1 MPVKTAFRFIKPDYG
16 IKEISEP
23 VGEDAVG
30 ITLEQQ
36 EGRKGRDVVF
46 SGNDEAQYQIFDN
59 GNFAFEYF
67 NEAYNLWGDEAEVQ
81 YLQDW
86 GDGWRII
93 GDVNFGEGFDTDSK
107 TFATFNVIQTKREA
121 AYKRNFDVAVDLI
134 KEGITLQKA
143 LIKAKPIAQRS
154 ELKLIPFQFNYE
166 QPTAPNEFA
175 FNTNSVY
182 FNPIQQITVNG
193 VESTLA
199 GWLVN
204 FNTDTGDS
212 FRVLQADD
220 TKQNVTF
227 KFNLNVLYKYR
238 PNEFIPNPNLDKYG
252 KINLVIR
259 WGQSYENSQAVEI
272 VAKQFDQES
281 DANYQLPSNITYTI
295 PLLNQTDIVWIYFT
309 VFNGNGAVNRVQFST
324 TDMLTIDATSVA
336 IDTVVPIV
344 RYIDAIQK
352 TTEVSSGL
360 SAIAPLYSSGG
371 EFYDTFITSAS
382 LLRNLTDKPFYLR
395 SKQIIEEH
403 IRPEINGDY
412 EIDAN
417 GNVFIGKYK
426 DFYTNENIGSFDNM
440 KFEGY
445 SKLPNLKYALNQY
458 TQRFKTY
465 QSQKEND
472 RANTYDE
479 VHAEQEYK
487 LNNENAENTRQ
498 VEIGFVRSAFSW
510 EETRRKGFTTPDT
523 AATQDDDKVFIADFV
538 PLQAGSTRTTTFFL
552 QHRNT
557 GTPDLNLA
565 IRSNENERDFA
576 WTLLGL
582 EIGSTFEILSG
593 GNIGVYTITSI
604 DDVVLG
610 IRLNNGGI
618 PIGFDGINTQF
629 RYRISDSVKWVIR
642 TNEGF
647 SEISGLANGF
657 NYANLAWTNGRIMS
671 NFYSEELAAANFFY
685 PNKPITNTLYKNNPG
700 ARTRL
705 TNEQVAVV
713 EGADFLPT
721 GAILSRWL
729 YNLIIICT
737 RAEFEALQI
746 ATRSQR
752 GFIRTWDIEG
762 LPLLGYPK
770 TLQWTP
776 YEKQEQNA
784 EETLGTLNVTLEERY
799 QPFLMTI
806 TADDVL
812 VTINGE
818 NMTGTIKFSYNEFGK
833 FTIFDNVGKIL
844 YNPVRY
850 DRIRLNNSNI
860 ASSPEELAQWL
871 SEYAS
876 RIY

>member
-23 VGEDAVG
+23 VGEDSVG
-30 ITLEQQ
+30 ITLDQP

-46 SGNDEAQYQIFDN
+46 SGDDEAQYQIFDN

-86 GDGWRII
+86 GDGWKIV
-93 GDVNFGEGFDTDSK
+93 GDVNFGEGFDTDSR

-121 AYKRNFDVAVDLI
+121 AYKRNFDVAVDLV
-134 KEGITLQKA
+134 KEGVTLQKA

-175 FNTNSVY
+175 FNTNGVY

-193 VESTLA
+193 IESTLA

-204 FNTDTGDS
+204 FNTDTGDP

-324 TDMLTIDATSVA
+324 TDSLTIDATSVA

-371 EFYDTFITSAS
+371 QFYDTFITSAS

-417 GNVFIGKYK
+417 GNVFIGRYK
-426 DFYTNENIGSFDNM
+426 DFYTNVEIARFDNM
-440 KFEGY
+440 NLEGY

-498 VEIGFVRSAFSW
+498 VEIGVVRSAFSW

-538 PLQAGSTRTTTFFL
+538 SLQSGSTRTTTFFL

-557 GTPDLNLA
+557 GTPELNLA

-582 EIGSTFEILSG
+582 EIGGTFEILSG
-593 GNIGVYTITSI
+593 GNVGVYTITDI

-610 IRLNNGGI
+610 LTLNNGGI

-647 SEISGLANGF
+647 SEISGIANGF
-657 NYANLAWTNGRIMS
+657 NYANLAWTNSRIMR
-671 NFYSEELAAANFFY
+671 NFYSEELATANFFH
-685 PNKPITNTLYKNNPG
+685 PNTPLKNTVYKNNPN

-705 TNEQVAVV
+705 TTEQVAVV

-729 YNLIIICT
+729 YKLIIICT
-737 RAEFEALQI
+737 RAEFESLQI

-752 GFIRTWDIEG
+752 GFIRTWDING

-784 EETLGTLNVTLEERY
+784 EETLGTLNATLEERY

-806 TADDVL
+806 TADNVL